1 MVGVSQSGIYLI
13 QREIRIWWRIIL
25 EVVVVF
31 IIPVSISDIVFQSS
45 GHLAGVHYVGVSHS
59 GIYLIQRVKNMVED
73 YLDVIEHIR

>member
-1 MVGVSQSGIYLI
+1 MSDLVGNPNCWFSHAKAD
-13 QREIRIWWRIIL
+13 IL
-25 EVVVVF
+25 
-31 IIPVSISDIVFQSS
+31 FQSS